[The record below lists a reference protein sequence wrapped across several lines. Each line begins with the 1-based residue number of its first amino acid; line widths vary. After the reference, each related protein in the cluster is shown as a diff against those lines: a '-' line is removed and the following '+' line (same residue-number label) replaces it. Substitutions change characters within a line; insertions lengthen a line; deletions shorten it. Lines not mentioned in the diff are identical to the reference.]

1 MLWLWVMMAAVVY
14 FVLLACIL
22 VFFAGVDK
30 MNRHWERV
38 LRDSHGACD
47 EEWHRAA

>member
-38 LRDSHGACD
+38 LRDSQSACD